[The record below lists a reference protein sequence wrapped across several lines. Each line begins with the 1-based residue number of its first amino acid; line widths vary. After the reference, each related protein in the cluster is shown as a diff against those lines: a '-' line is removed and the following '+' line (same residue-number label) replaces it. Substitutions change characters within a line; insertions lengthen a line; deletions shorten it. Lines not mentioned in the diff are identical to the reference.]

1 MQLSI
6 YDFKGNNL
14 PEKLENARKVKELL
28 SELSEYPLNYLKSTL
43 LNDKLVKYNG
53 LIHSYSNG
61 ALTAFEFLNTLQFQ
75 KAIKLTTRKAIK
87 SI

>member
-28 SELSEYPLNYLKSTL
+28 SELSE
-43 LNDKLVKYNG
+43 
-53 LIHSYSNG
+53 
-61 ALTAFEFLNTLQFQ
+61 
-75 KAIKLTTRKAIK
+75 
-87 SI
+87 